1 MARHFLQSTRPL
13 VRAVRNNIE
22 IVATL
27 AAIAAGA
34 LVPLPSRTEGR
45 EGGRGGANVRLTAAP
60 LAATDSLAFNLMR

>member
-1 MARHFLQSTRPL
+1 M
-13 VRAVRNNIE
+13 
-22 IVATL
+22 TL

-60 LAATDSLAFNLMR
+60 LLATDSLAFNLMR